1 MLSKK
6 QNPQKKI
13 QGKLWVTVRQRQCIS
28 MDDLSCQLCFTRTHS
43 ARGWTGCVCV
53 HRGPL

>member
-6 QNPQKKI
+6 QNPPKKI
-13 QGKLWVTVRQRQCIS
+13 QGKLWVTVRQCQCIS